1 MQGWEHMQRTAFL
14 TMGFILLGA
23 GAAGFAAAQDDQSK
37 PATERGPRLVAPENS
52 QLREVPVRDSEVPTA
67 SGDTPDRAQTVIRF
81 TDSDQD
87 GDDEV
92 QVAGEPVPVKK
103 RPAMVRLTNKQN
115 TAAVTSLD
123 AAIAQR
129 RDRLRKCLSIY
140 FQRRETAAERSPWG
154 VMHSLIAFGVDT
166 EIVAQG
172 RSVNAIGWLCWNGVC
187 NGQRLFTTKRG
198 RLGANVGAGFQGHDG
213 QFLSMLAQS
222 KVGRNYGLKV
232 KGVNFDVMDL
242 VEYEQRTCRSGAELT
257 FKLIGLSHYLPS
269 DAEWKNNRGEVWDIS
284 RLIEEERTQSVVD
297 AACGGTHRIMGL
309 SYAVYKRARRKEPF
323 IGEWSRAKEYIEEFQ
338 DYTFTLQNRDASF
351 STNWFAGRG
360 RDRDINRR
368 METTGHIL
376 EWLVFSLPQQDLLQP
391 KVTRAVD
398 YLTELMLRN
407 RDHDWEIGPRGHALH
422 ALALYDERVFGSKPG
437 DRAAVLEGRVVSTEE
452 AVQEHDAVLRN
463 AGRSATNR

>member
-1 MQGWEHMQRTAFL
+1 MHRTAFL
-14 TMGFILLGA
+14 SIGWMLLSGV
-23 GAAGFAAAQDDQSK
+23 AAGSAAEQEDESK
-37 PATERGPRLVAPENS
+37 PVANERGPQLVAPENS
-52 QLREVPVRDSEVPTA
+52 QLREVPLRDSKLPTA
-67 SGDTPDRAQTVIRF
+67 EGDSLRRAQTIVRF
-81 TDSDQD
+81 TDTD
-87 GDDEV
+87 GDGNDEV
-92 QVAGEPVPVKK
+92 RVAKEPVPEKK
-103 RPAMVRLTNKQN
+103 RPATVSRVNKHNPTELT
-115 TAAVTSLD
+115 ALD
-123 AAIAQR
+123 AARVR
-129 RDRLRKCLSIY
+129 RRERLRQCLSIY
-140 FQRRETAAERSPWG
+140 FQRREIAAERSPWG
-154 VMHSLIAFGVDT
+154 VMHSLIAYGVDT

-187 NGQRLFTTKRG
+187 NGQRIFTTKRG
-198 RLGANVGAGFQGHDG
+198 RLGANVGPGFQGHDG

-232 KGVNFDVMDL
+232 KGANFDVMDL

-269 DAEWKNNRGEVWDIS
+269 DAEWENARGEVWDIP
-284 RLIEEERTQSVVD
+284 RLIEEELAQSVVD

-309 SYAVYKRARRKEPF
+309 SYAVYKRARRTEPF
-323 IGEWSRAKEYIEEFQ
+323 VGAWSRAKEYIEEFQ

-351 STNWFAGRG
+351 STNWFTGRG

-376 EWLVFSLPQQDLLQP
+376 EWLVFSLPQQELLQP
-391 KVTRAVD
+391 RVTRAVD
-398 YLTELMLRN
+398 YLTELMLQN

-452 AVQEHDAVLRN
+452 AVPGRDTLLRN
-463 AGRSATNR
+463 AGRSTTNR